1 MIFAG
6 RIGPLGAPDIDDELH
21 FETGQF
27 WSSSCVHC
35 GFAPGAY
42 VARRVGTAVHFHG
55 EIGGEGG
62 RFRYEGVVDQG
73 RVRADIRWIKER
85 WYRTIE
91 RDLEFVGTV
100 QPARHAVPAAEA
112 SADARAIIDAGR
124 QCEP

>member
-1 MIFAG
+1 MGSSG
-6 RIGPLGAPDIDDELH
+6 RRHACTAASRQVRTSRGASGLPCI
-21 FETGQF
+21 
-27 WSSSCVHC
+27 
-35 GFAPGAY
+35 
-42 VARRVGTAVHFHG
+42 FHG